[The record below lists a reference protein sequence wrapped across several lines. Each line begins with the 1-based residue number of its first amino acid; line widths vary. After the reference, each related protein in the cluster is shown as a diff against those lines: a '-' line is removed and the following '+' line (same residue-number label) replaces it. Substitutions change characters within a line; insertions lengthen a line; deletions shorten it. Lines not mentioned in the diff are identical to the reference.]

1 MKKLLILLVFVITL
15 LQSNE
20 LKKVKLQFM
29 WLDQFE
35 FAGFYVAKEKGYY
48 KDLGID
54 VEFIKYDSS
63 VNIVDKVL
71 NKEVDFGMTSSS
83 LIIDKANGKD
93 VVLVGTIFQSS
104 PLILLALENSKFE
117 TIKDIKNKTLM
128 VTDDQKLF
136 ATLQSMLATNDMSI
150 DDLNIIEHTFNVDD
164 LINKKTDLMLA
175 YITNEPFVLKQKGY
189 DSKVFYPKDYGF
201 DFYEE
206 LIFTSKELAKEDPQ
220 LVENFFSASLKGWE
234 YAFNNIDEVSKL
246 IYKNYNPQNK
256 SLDSLIYEAKEM
268 KKLVFNKEGKIGTV
282 TEDKINLII
291 NTYKLMGYIKNEINL
306 DEFIF
311 KNDIGSLLNNEEK
324 SYLKNKKFITMCVEP
339 DWLPYEKI
347 ENGKHIGIV
356 SEYIQSIEKNIDTK
370 IKLIPTDNWTQT
382 LQYAKQRKCD
392 IISSAINTEKR
403 RAYLTFTNPF
413 LNSSLAIVST
423 IDKPFIDNIMQVKKE
438 KIALIKDYA
447 YSNMMRKKYPFIN
460 FIEVKNIKEGI
471 ELVKDGEVFG
481 LIDTVHTLAYTIQK
495 DYIGQ
500 LKIAGR
506 LDEQSN
512 ISIGVRKDEPILKNI
527 LNKALDK
534 IPESEINRM
543 QNKWISINYEKGLDY
558 SFIIKSLFIMFIILF
573 IIALIYRQFLLK
585 KLNKE
590 LNKKVKEEIEK
601 NAENNRI
608 LLKQSRMASMGE
620 MLENIAHQWR
630 QPLSNISVSASG
642 LQLKKE
648 VSTISDE
655 ELNDSLEH
663 IVKSATYLSN
673 TIDDFRSFFN
683 MEKELKSAHIEDIV
697 NKALFLASSKYAKDE
712 FHIIKNIDNIEFK
725 TSKNDLIQ
733 VFLNIITNAKDA
745 LNENI
750 KVGDK
755 YIFIDTYKEKNNL
768 VIEIKDNAGGVREEI
783 INKIFEAYFTTKK
796 EFHGTGIGLNMSK
809 LLVELHL
816 KGSISAI
823 NSTYNYEDKT
833 YRGAIFKLVLPINL
847 D

>member
-1 MKKLLILLVFVITL
+1 MKKLLIILILVITFL
-15 LQSNE
+15 HSNE

-35 FAGFYVAKEKGYY
+35 FAGFYVAKEKGFYQ
-48 KDLGID
+48 DLGID
-54 VEFIKYDSS
+54 VQFIKYEPNI
-63 VNIVDKVL
+63 NIVDKVL
-71 NKEVDFGMTSSS
+71 DKEIDFGMTSSS

-93 VVLVGTIFQSS
+93 VVLIGTIFQSS
-104 PLILLALENSKFE
+104 PLILLALKKSKIN

-128 VTDDQKLF
+128 VTNDQKLF
-136 ATLQSMLATNDMSI
+136 ATLQSMLTTNNMSI
-150 DDLNIIEHTFNVDD
+150 NDLNILEHSFNVDD

-175 YITNEPFVLKQKGY
+175 YITNEPFILKQKGY
-189 DSKVFYPKDYGF
+189 ESKIFYPKDYGF

-206 LIFTSKELAKEDPQ
+206 LIFTSKELVKKDPK
-220 LVENFFSASLKGWE
+220 LVENFFSATIKGWE

-256 SLDSLIYEAKEM
+256 TLDSLIYEANEM
-268 KKLVFNKEGKIGTV
+268 KKLVFDKEGKIGAV
-282 TEDKINLII
+282 KEDKINLII

-311 KNDIGSLLNNEEK
+311 KNNMNSFLTHEEK
-324 SYLKNKKFITMCVEP
+324 TYLKNKKFITMCTEP

-356 SEYIQSIEKNIDTK
+356 SEYIQAIEKMIDTK

-382 LQYAKQRKCD
+382 LQYAKKRKCD
-392 IISSAINTEKR
+392 IVSSAINTEKR

-413 LNSSLAIVST
+413 INSSLAIVST

-447 YSNMMRKKYPFIN
+447 YSNMMRKKYPLIDFV
-460 FIEVKNIKEGI
+460 EVKNIKEGI
-471 ELVKDGEVFG
+471 ERVKDGEVFG

-500 LKIAGR
+500 LKITGR

-512 ISIGVRKDEPILKNI
+512 LSIGVRKDEPILRDI

-543 QNKWISINYEKGLDY
+543 QNKWISINYQKGLDY
-558 SFIIKSLFIMFIILF
+558 DFIVKSLFIMFVILF
-573 IIALIYRQFLLK
+573 ILVLIYRQFLLK
-585 KLNKE
+585 KLNDK

-601 NAENNRI
+601 NEEKNKI
-608 LLKQSRMASMGE
+608 LLKQSKMASMGE

-648 VSTISDE
+648 ELTITDE
-655 ELNDSLEH
+655 ELDDTLEH
-663 IVKSATYLSN
+663 ILKSARYLSN
-673 TIDDFRSFFN
+673 TIDDFRSFFK
-683 MEKELKSAHIEDIV
+683 MDKKLELAHIEDIV
-697 NKALFLASSKYAKDE
+697 DKALFLASSKYAKDN
-712 FHIIKNIDNIEFK
+712 FSIIKNIDNIEFK
-725 TSKNDLIQ
+725 TSENDLIQ

-745 LNENI
+745 LNENV
-750 KVGDK
+750 KDEDK
-755 YIFIDTYKEKNNL
+755 YIFIDAFKEKDNL
-768 VIEIKDNAGGVREEI
+768 IIEIKDNAGGVREEI
-783 INKIFEAYFTTKK
+783 INKIFDAYFTTKK

-816 KGSISAI
+816 KGSIEAI
-823 NSTYNYEDKT
+823 NCTYNYENKT
-833 YRGAIFKLVLPINL
+833 YKGVIFKLVLPIDL